1 MMFSR
6 ADETA
11 GDIPVKD
18 ITVTTHGS
26 ATLPESA
33 LSQNVRERQNVSKFS
48 REELEDK
55 FLRLQDENLTLKQH
69 ACKQED
75 KIRRMATKLI
85 RLVKDRKR
93 SESAGGR
100 DVEMEEM
107 MEEMQEKVQDLEK
120 QNEGLRRRLLATKQ
134 QLQVQTRRH
143 TPYSHV
149 QPRINSGLRRPLTPA
164 RPHTPRA
171 GIRHVEGEMSAKP
184 PQGLLPRYG
193 HSLLDEARAE
203 IRNLESVT
211 EMQQAQLEE
220 MERSAEVWR
229 EQLKRRERECEESL
243 LQMREHQAG
252 GQRLTIKEN
261 VEMIKLQKLLSEK
274 GNALTVLES
283 RFLQQQESMKT
294 LKASHDA
301 ALLKV
306 EEVSRQMKEE
316 RMKSLQLETQTQS
329 RVLEQRHAQELQE
342 RIQDLEKERDLLK
355 ENCDKFVKSA
365 FDVSQEQKWRIREQQ
380 LKVQVVQLETALR
393 SDLTDKNQILDKI
406 KAERDVNEKLM
417 QENKQ
422 LQLRYLE
429 QKQHLDEIKDRMKFF
444 TKESEI
450 DAAELSEAL
459 MLIKTRRSQKS
470 GELGFLEK
478 VEEDVKVDVERSLR
492 EMQATHA
499 ETIQELEKTRNM
511 LIIQHKINKD
521 YQAEVGVVTRTMDDL
536 KLEYELKTEKLAQ
549 LLDMRAAKI
558 KKLEAQMK
566 DIAYG
571 TKTHVFRP
579 DVTTDDVTD
588 EFDGPLHLARGEN
601 LLEIHLGRAQFAPEA
616 VEGLKDRDP
625 STFCTYAFYDF
636 ELQSTAVVRGARP
649 AYSFTS
655 QYLVRV
661 NELFLNYLH
670 TSSVTVEVQL
680 AEGLSFRTVAA
691 GQLRLNQLLERD
703 GKVFGTIQLVG
714 VTDEIQVFGT
724 LEYWLKLRVPM
735 EQAIRLYK
743 ERVKALG
750 YLNTSTRNSQALSV
764 PVASSSSLIDGD
776 LNELNVTV
784 HLCCDLKSR
793 APHTQPSPY
802 VIYKLYD
809 FPDHD
814 TPIIS
819 STNEPQF
826 EDHTVFPVAIN
837 SDLDAFLRS
846 EALVLYVFDDLDDEN
861 QLYLGKARVPLIS
874 LAHDETITG
883 MFELTDPAGLPS
895 GQISVTLKWKFTYL
909 PPSSSALTT
918 QQTKITSRTTP
929 ERRTSQ
935 DQEKAERRTSQDK
948 EKTERRTSQD
958 QEKAERRTSQDKE
971 KTERRTH
978 QDQEKAERR
987 TPQDKE
993 KKERQTSQEKEKTE
1007 TETQLMT
1014 KDPPLIPQPTVSET
1028 PLPKPRQ
1035 RTLPKSTAKR
1045 VSFVDVT
1052 ELEKQMEQ
1060 TTASDGDDD
1069 KETRS
1074 SVTPVPKTIIV
1085 MDAGQATSVSE
1096 EEDEEESHFSEG
1108 QLITASSQSDESEV
1122 SEELQEPQTG
1132 AQGEDEDD
1140 SDDCIV
1146 PAQSSQQKKQPS
1158 ECIRVE
1164 IVSLSLTPG
1173 SRVAED
1179 GGIVR
1184 LFVEYGF
1191 LGLPSVE
1198 TPLSLKKP
1206 LPGHCLSYNFS
1217 NVIHVDME
1225 NNQARRQSL
1234 RAVLEG
1240 RDTHLEHIKFTVVSD
1255 PPEEEEQDEEC
1266 EDVGVAYLRIR
1277 DVMDTRRDM
1286 RDVSLSV
1293 VDVQD
1298 SSEVIG
1304 HLVVTVE
1311 ALEALTSIMKD
1322 PERDRPLTTLA

>member
-1 MMFSR
+1 MFAR

-18 ITVTTHGS
+18 ITVNPKGS
-26 ATLPESA
+26 L

-69 ACKQED
+69 TCNQED

-85 RLVKDRKR
+85 RLVKDRKK
-93 SESAGGR
+93 SEGGCVVGGR

-107 MEEMQEKVQDLEK
+107 MEELQEKVQDLEK
-120 QNEGLRRRLLATKQ
+120 QNEGLKRRLLATKQ
-134 QLQVQTRRH
+134 QLQVQNRRH
-143 TPYSHV
+143 TPYSHI
-149 QPRINSGLRRPLTPA
+149 QPRINSGLRRLRDVMPMA
-164 RPHTPRA
+164 SSRPHTPKA
-171 GIRHVEGEMSAKP
+171 GIGHVEGDMSAKP

-203 IRNLESVT
+203 IRNLENVIES
-211 EMQQAQLEE
+211 QQAQMEE
-220 MERSAEVWR
+220 MERSAEMLR
-229 EQLKRRERECEESL
+229 DQLKRKEREFEESL
-243 LQMREHQAG
+243 LQMREHQAS
-252 GQRLTIKEN
+252 GQRLTIKDN

-274 GNALTVLES
+274 ANTLTVLEG

-294 LKASHDA
+294 LKASHDV
-301 ALLKV
+301 ALVKV
-306 EEVSRQMKEE
+306 DEVSRQLKEE
-316 RMKSLQLETQTQS
+316 RLKSLQLETQIQT
-329 RVLEQRHAQELQE
+329 RALDQRHTQELQE

-355 ENCDKFVKSA
+355 ENCDKLVKSA
-365 FDVSQEQKWRIREQQ
+365 FDVSQEQKWKTREQQ
-380 LKVQVVQLETALR
+380 LKLQVAQLEMALK
-393 SDLTDKNQILDKI
+393 SDLADKNQILDKI
-406 KAERDVNEKLM
+406 KAERDLNEKLM
-417 QENKQ
+417 QENRE

-429 QKQHLDEIKDRMKFF
+429 QKQQLDEIKERMKFF

-459 MLIKTRRSQKS
+459 MLIKVRRSQKS

-492 EMQATHA
+492 ELQATHA

-521 YQAEVGVVTRTMDDL
+521 YQAEVEAVTRAMDDL
-536 KLEYELKTEKLAQ
+536 KLEHELKSEKLAQ

-558 KKLEAQMK
+558 KKLEAQLK

-579 DVTTDDVTD
+579 DVTSDDVTD
-588 EFDGPLHLARGEN
+588 EFDESLRLARGEN
-601 LLEIHLGRAQFAPEA
+601 LLEIHLGKAQFSPEA
-616 VEGLKDRDP
+616 VENLKDKDP

-649 AYSFTS
+649 AYNLTS

-661 NELFLNYLH
+661 DELFLNYLH
-670 TSSVTVEVQL
+670 SSSVTVEVQL

-703 GKVFGTIQLVG
+703 GKVFGIIKLVG
-714 VTDEIQVFGT
+714 VTDEIQVFGA

-750 YLNTSTRNSQALSV
+750 YLNTSMRDSQASV
-764 PVASSSSLIDGD
+764 PSSPSLMGGD
-776 LNELNVTV
+776 LNELNITI
-784 HLCCDLKSR
+784 HSCCDLKSR
-793 APHTQPSPY
+793 GPHTQPSPY
-802 VIYKLYD
+802 IIYKLYN

-826 EDHTVFPVAIN
+826 EDHMVFPVAMN
-837 SDLDAFLRS
+837 SDLDVLLRS
-846 EALVLYVFDDLDDEN
+846 EALVFYVFDDLDVEN

-874 LAHDETITG
+874 LAHDKTITG
-883 MFELTDPAGLPS
+883 MFELTDPEGLPS
-895 GQISVTLKWKFTYL
+895 GQISVTLKWKLTYL
-909 PPSSSALTT
+909 PPTSSAITT
-918 QQTKITSRTTP
+918 QQTTITGRTTP
-929 ERRTSQ
+929 ERQTSQ
-935 DQEKAERRTSQDK
+935 NK
-948 EKTERRTSQD
+948 EKT
-958 QEKAERRTSQDKE
+958 
-971 KTERRTH
+971 H
-978 QDQEKAERR
+978 
-987 TPQDKE
+987 
-993 KKERQTSQEKEKTE
+993 
-1007 TETQLMT
+1007 TETQLMN
-1014 KDPPLIPQPTVSET
+1014 KDPPLIPQPTVSEA
-1028 PLPKPRQ
+1028 PMPKPRQ
-1035 RTLPKSTAKR
+1035 RTLPKSTTKR

-1052 ELEKQMEQ
+1052 ELERQMEQ
-1060 TTASDGDDD
+1060 TTASDEGDDEEP
-1069 KETRS
+1069 KS
-1074 SVTPVPKTIIV
+1074 SVTPAPKTVIV
-1085 MDAGQATSVSE
+1085 MEAGEATAISE

-1108 QLITASSQSDESEV
+1108 QVITASSQSDESEI
-1122 SEELQEPQTG
+1122 SEELQEPLTDV
-1132 AQGEDEDD
+1132 QGEDDD

-1146 PAQSSQQKKQPS
+1146 PAQSSQHKKQPS

-1164 IVSLSLTPG
+1164 IVSMSLKPG

-1179 GGIVR
+1179 NAIVR
-1184 LFVEYGF
+1184 LFVEYSF

-1206 LPGHCLSYNFS
+1206 LPGHSVSYNFS
-1217 NVIHVDME
+1217 NVIHVDKE
-1225 NNQARRQSL
+1225 SNQPRRQTL

-1240 RDTHLEHIKFTVVSD
+1240 RNRQIDCSLICHLNIKFTVVSD

-1266 EDVGVAYLRIR
+1266 EDVGVAYLRIL
-1277 DVMDTRRDM
+1277 DIMEKHRDM
-1286 RDVSLSV
+1286 KDVSLNI

-1322 PERDRPLTTLA
+1322 PERDQPLTTLA

>member
-1 MMFSR
+1 MMFAR

-18 ITVTTHGS
+18 ITVNPKG
-26 ATLPESA
+26 ATLPESL

-69 ACKQED
+69 TCNQED

-85 RLVKDRKR
+85 RLVKDRKK
-93 SESAGGR
+93 SEGGCVVGGR

-107 MEEMQEKVQDLEK
+107 MEELQEKVQDLEK
-120 QNEGLRRRLLATKQ
+120 QNEGLKRRLLATKQ
-134 QLQVQTRRH
+134 QLQVQNRRH
-143 TPYSHV
+143 TPYSHI
-149 QPRINSGLRRPLTPA
+149 QPRINSGLRRLRDVMPMA
-164 RPHTPRA
+164 SSRPHTPKA
-171 GIRHVEGEMSAKP
+171 GIGHVEGDMSAKP

-203 IRNLESVT
+203 IRNLENVIES
-211 EMQQAQLEE
+211 QQAQMEE
-220 MERSAEVWR
+220 MERSAEMLR
-229 EQLKRRERECEESL
+229 DQLKRKEREFEESL
-243 LQMREHQAG
+243 LQMREHQAS
-252 GQRLTIKEN
+252 GQRLTIKDN

-274 GNALTVLES
+274 ANTLTVLEG

-294 LKASHDA
+294 LKASHDV
-301 ALLKV
+301 ALVKV
-306 EEVSRQMKEE
+306 DEVSRQLKEE
-316 RMKSLQLETQTQS
+316 RLKSLQLETQIQT
-329 RVLEQRHAQELQE
+329 RALDQRHTQELQE

-355 ENCDKFVKSA
+355 ENCDKLVKSA
-365 FDVSQEQKWRIREQQ
+365 FDVNQEQKWKTREQQ
-380 LKVQVVQLETALR
+380 LKLQVAQLEMALK
-393 SDLTDKNQILDKI
+393 SDLADKNQILDKI
-406 KAERDVNEKLM
+406 KAERDLNEKLM
-417 QENKQ
+417 QENRE

-429 QKQHLDEIKDRMKFF
+429 QKQQLDEIKERMKFF

-459 MLIKTRRSQKS
+459 MLIKVRRSQKS

-492 EMQATHA
+492 ELQATHA

-521 YQAEVGVVTRTMDDL
+521 YQAEVEAVTRAMDDL
-536 KLEYELKTEKLAQ
+536 KLEHELKSEKLAQ

-558 KKLEAQMK
+558 KKLEAQLK

-579 DVTTDDVTD
+579 DVTSDDVTD
-588 EFDGPLHLARGEN
+588 EFDESLRLARGEN
-601 LLEIHLGRAQFAPEA
+601 LLEIHLGKAQFSPEA
-616 VEGLKDRDP
+616 VENLKDKDP

-649 AYSFTS
+649 AYNLTS

-661 NELFLNYLH
+661 DELFLNYLH
-670 TSSVTVEVQL
+670 SSSVTVEVQL

-703 GKVFGTIQLVG
+703 GKVFGIIKLVG
-714 VTDEIQVFGT
+714 VTAEIQVFGA

-750 YLNTSTRNSQALSV
+750 YLNTSMRDSQASV
-764 PVASSSSLIDGD
+764 PSSPSLMDGD
-776 LNELNVTV
+776 LNELNITI
-784 HLCCDLKSR
+784 HSCCDLKSR
-793 APHTQPSPY
+793 GPHTQPSPY
-802 VIYKLYD
+802 IIYKLYN

-826 EDHTVFPVAIN
+826 EDHMVFPVAMN
-837 SDLDAFLRS
+837 SDFDALLRS
-846 EALVLYVFDDLDDEN
+846 EALVFYVFDDLDVEN
-861 QLYLGKARVPLIS
+861 QLYLGKARVPLIL
-874 LAHDETITG
+874 LAHDKTITG
-883 MFELTDPAGLPS
+883 MFELTDPEGLPS
-895 GQISVTLKWKFTYL
+895 GQISVTLKWKLTYL
-909 PPSSSALTT
+909 PPTSSAITT
-918 QQTKITSRTTP
+918 QQTTITGRTTP
-929 ERRTSQ
+929 ERQTSQ
-935 DQEKAERRTSQDK
+935 NK
-948 EKTERRTSQD
+948 EKT
-958 QEKAERRTSQDKE
+958 
-971 KTERRTH
+971 H
-978 QDQEKAERR
+978 
-987 TPQDKE
+987 
-993 KKERQTSQEKEKTE
+993 
-1007 TETQLMT
+1007 TETQLMN
-1014 KDPPLIPQPTVSET
+1014 KDPPLIPQPTVSEA
-1028 PLPKPRQ
+1028 PMPKPRQ
-1035 RTLPKSTAKR
+1035 RTLPKSTTKR

-1052 ELEKQMEQ
+1052 ELERQMEQ
-1060 TTASDGDDD
+1060 TTASDEGDDEEP
-1069 KETRS
+1069 KS
-1074 SVTPVPKTIIV
+1074 SVSPAPKTVIV
-1085 MDAGQATSVSE
+1085 MEAGEATAISE

-1108 QLITASSQSDESEV
+1108 QVITASSQSDESEI
-1122 SEELQEPQTG
+1122 SEELQEPLTDV
-1132 AQGEDEDD
+1132 QGEDDD

-1146 PAQSSQQKKQPS
+1146 PAQSSQHKKQPS

-1164 IVSLSLTPG
+1164 IVSMSLKPG

-1179 GGIVR
+1179 NAIVR
-1184 LFVEYGF
+1184 LFVEYSF

-1206 LPGHCLSYNFS
+1206 LPGHSVSYNFS
-1217 NVIHVDME
+1217 N
-1225 NNQARRQSL
+1225 
-1234 RAVLEG
+1234 
-1240 RDTHLEHIKFTVVSD
+1240 
-1255 PPEEEEQDEEC
+1255 
-1266 EDVGVAYLRIR
+1266 
-1277 DVMDTRRDM
+1277 
-1286 RDVSLSV
+1286 V

-1322 PERDRPLTTLA
+1322 PERDQPLTTLA

>member
-1 MMFSR
+1 MMFAR

-18 ITVTTHGS
+18 ITVNPKG
-26 ATLPESA
+26 ATLPESL

-69 ACKQED
+69 TCNQED

-85 RLVKDRKR
+85 RLVKDRKK
-93 SESAGGR
+93 SEGGCVVGGR

-107 MEEMQEKVQDLEK
+107 MEELQEKVQDLEK
-120 QNEGLRRRLLATKQ
+120 QNEGLKRRLLATKQ
-134 QLQVQTRRH
+134 QLQVQNRRH
-143 TPYSHV
+143 TPYSHI
-149 QPRINSGLRRPLTPA
+149 QPRINSGLRRLRDVMPMA
-164 RPHTPRA
+164 SSRPHTPKA
-171 GIRHVEGEMSAKP
+171 GIGHVEGDMSAKP

-203 IRNLESVT
+203 IRNLENVIES
-211 EMQQAQLEE
+211 QQAQMEE
-220 MERSAEVWR
+220 MERSAEMLR
-229 EQLKRRERECEESL
+229 DQLKRKEREFEESL
-243 LQMREHQAG
+243 LQMREHQAS
-252 GQRLTIKEN
+252 GQRLTIKDN

-274 GNALTVLES
+274 ANTLTVLEG

-294 LKASHDA
+294 LKASHDV
-301 ALLKV
+301 ALVKV
-306 EEVSRQMKEE
+306 DEVSRQLKEE
-316 RMKSLQLETQTQS
+316 RLKSLQLETQIQT
-329 RVLEQRHAQELQE
+329 RALDQRHTQELQE

-355 ENCDKFVKSA
+355 ENCDKLVKSA
-365 FDVSQEQKWRIREQQ
+365 FDVNQEQKWKTREQQ
-380 LKVQVVQLETALR
+380 LKLQVAQLEMALK
-393 SDLTDKNQILDKI
+393 SDLADKNQILDKI
-406 KAERDVNEKLM
+406 KAERDLNEKLM
-417 QENKQ
+417 QENRE

-429 QKQHLDEIKDRMKFF
+429 QKQQLDEIKERMKFF

-459 MLIKTRRSQKS
+459 MLIK
-470 GELGFLEK
+470 
-478 VEEDVKVDVERSLR
+478 
-492 EMQATHA
+492 
-499 ETIQELEKTRNM
+499 
-511 LIIQHKINKD
+511 
-521 YQAEVGVVTRTMDDL
+521 AEVEAVTRAMDDL
-536 KLEYELKTEKLAQ
+536 KLEHELKSEKLAQ

-558 KKLEAQMK
+558 KKLEAQLK

-579 DVTTDDVTD
+579 DVTSDDVTD
-588 EFDGPLHLARGEN
+588 EFDESLRLARGEN
-601 LLEIHLGRAQFAPEA
+601 LLEIHLGKAQFSPEA
-616 VEGLKDRDP
+616 VENLKDKDP

-649 AYSFTS
+649 AYNLTS

-661 NELFLNYLH
+661 DELFLNYLH
-670 TSSVTVEVQL
+670 SSSVTVEVQL

-703 GKVFGTIQLVG
+703 GKVFGIIKLVG
-714 VTDEIQVFGT
+714 VTAEIQVFGA

-750 YLNTSTRNSQALSV
+750 YLNTSMRDSQASV
-764 PVASSSSLIDGD
+764 PSSPSLMDGD
-776 LNELNVTV
+776 LNELNITI
-784 HLCCDLKSR
+784 HSCCDLKSR
-793 APHTQPSPY
+793 GPHTQPSPY
-802 VIYKLYD
+802 IIYKLYN

-826 EDHTVFPVAIN
+826 EDHMVFPVAMN
-837 SDLDAFLRS
+837 SDFDALLRS
-846 EALVLYVFDDLDDEN
+846 EALVFYVFDDLDVEN
-861 QLYLGKARVPLIS
+861 QLYLGKARVPLIL
-874 LAHDETITG
+874 LAHDKTITG
-883 MFELTDPAGLPS
+883 MFELTDPEGLPS
-895 GQISVTLKWKFTYL
+895 GQISVTLKWKLTYL
-909 PPSSSALTT
+909 PPTSSAITT
-918 QQTKITSRTTP
+918 QQTTITGRTTP
-929 ERRTSQ
+929 ERQTSQ
-935 DQEKAERRTSQDK
+935 NK
-948 EKTERRTSQD
+948 EKT
-958 QEKAERRTSQDKE
+958 
-971 KTERRTH
+971 H
-978 QDQEKAERR
+978 
-987 TPQDKE
+987 
-993 KKERQTSQEKEKTE
+993 
-1007 TETQLMT
+1007 TETQLMN
-1014 KDPPLIPQPTVSET
+1014 KDPPLIPQPTVSEA
-1028 PLPKPRQ
+1028 PMPKPRQ
-1035 RTLPKSTAKR
+1035 RTLPKSTTKR

-1052 ELEKQMEQ
+1052 ELERQMEQ
-1060 TTASDGDDD
+1060 TTASDEGDDEEP
-1069 KETRS
+1069 KS
-1074 SVTPVPKTIIV
+1074 SVSPAPKTVIV
-1085 MDAGQATSVSE
+1085 MEAGEATAISE

-1108 QLITASSQSDESEV
+1108 QVITASSQSDESEI
-1122 SEELQEPQTG
+1122 SEELQEPLTDV
-1132 AQGEDEDD
+1132 QGEDDD

-1146 PAQSSQQKKQPS
+1146 PAQSSQHKKQPS

-1164 IVSLSLTPG
+1164 IVSMSLKPG

-1179 GGIVR
+1179 NAIVR
-1184 LFVEYGF
+1184 LFVEYSF

-1206 LPGHCLSYNFS
+1206 LPGHSVSYNFS
-1217 NVIHVDME
+1217 NVIHVDKE
-1225 NNQARRQSL
+1225 SNQPRRQTL

-1240 RDTHLEHIKFTVVSD
+1240 RNRQIEHIKFTVVSD

-1266 EDVGVAYLRIR
+1266 EDVGVAYLRIL
-1277 DVMDTRRDM
+1277 DIMEKHRDM
-1286 RDVSLSV
+1286 KDVSLNI

-1322 PERDRPLTTLA
+1322 PERDQPLTTLA

>member
-1 MMFSR
+1 MMFAR

-18 ITVTTHGS
+18 ITVNPKG
-26 ATLPESA
+26 ATLPESL

-69 ACKQED
+69 TCNQED

-85 RLVKDRKR
+85 RLVKDRKK
-93 SESAGGR
+93 SEGGCVVGGR

-107 MEEMQEKVQDLEK
+107 MEELQEKVQDLEK
-120 QNEGLRRRLLATKQ
+120 QNEGLKRRLLATKQ
-134 QLQVQTRRH
+134 QLQVQNRRH
-143 TPYSHV
+143 TPYSHI
-149 QPRINSGLRRPLTPA
+149 QPRINSGLRRLRDVMPMA
-164 RPHTPRA
+164 SSRPHTPKA
-171 GIRHVEGEMSAKP
+171 GIGHVEGDMSAKP

-203 IRNLESVT
+203 IRNLENVIES
-211 EMQQAQLEE
+211 QQAQMEE
-220 MERSAEVWR
+220 MERSAEMLR
-229 EQLKRRERECEESL
+229 DQLKRKEREFEESL
-243 LQMREHQAG
+243 LQMREHQAS
-252 GQRLTIKEN
+252 GQRLTIKDN

-274 GNALTVLES
+274 ANTLTVLEG

-294 LKASHDA
+294 LKASHDV
-301 ALLKV
+301 ALVKV
-306 EEVSRQMKEE
+306 DEVSRQLKEE
-316 RMKSLQLETQTQS
+316 RLKSLQLETQIQT
-329 RVLEQRHAQELQE
+329 RALDQRHTQELQE

-355 ENCDKFVKSA
+355 ENCDKLVKSA
-365 FDVSQEQKWRIREQQ
+365 FDVNQEQKWKTREQQ
-380 LKVQVVQLETALR
+380 LKLQVAQLEMALK
-393 SDLTDKNQILDKI
+393 SDLADKNQILDKI
-406 KAERDVNEKLM
+406 KAERDLNEKLM
-417 QENKQ
+417 QENRE

-429 QKQHLDEIKDRMKFF
+429 QKQQLDEIKERMKFF

-459 MLIKTRRSQKS
+459 MLIKVRRSQKS

-492 EMQATHA
+492 ELQATHA

-521 YQAEVGVVTRTMDDL
+521 YQAEVEAVTRAMDDL
-536 KLEYELKTEKLAQ
+536 KLEHELKSEKLAQ

-558 KKLEAQMK
+558 KKLEAQLK

-579 DVTTDDVTD
+579 DVTSDDVTD
-588 EFDGPLHLARGEN
+588 EFDESLRLARGEN
-601 LLEIHLGRAQFAPEA
+601 LLEIHLGKAQFSPEA
-616 VEGLKDRDP
+616 VENLKDKDP

-649 AYSFTS
+649 AYNLTS

-661 NELFLNYLH
+661 DELFLNYLH
-670 TSSVTVEVQL
+670 SSSVTVEVQL

-703 GKVFGTIQLVG
+703 GKVFGIIKLVG
-714 VTDEIQVFGT
+714 VTAEIQVFGA

-750 YLNTSTRNSQALSV
+750 YLNTSMRDSQASV
-764 PVASSSSLIDGD
+764 PSSPSLMDGD
-776 LNELNVTV
+776 LNELNITI
-784 HLCCDLKSR
+784 HSCCDLKSR
-793 APHTQPSPY
+793 GPHTQPSPY
-802 VIYKLYD
+802 IIYKLYN

-826 EDHTVFPVAIN
+826 EDHMVFPVAMN
-837 SDLDAFLRS
+837 SDFDALLRS
-846 EALVLYVFDDLDDEN
+846 EALVFYVFDDLDVEN
-861 QLYLGKARVPLIS
+861 QLYLGKARVPLIL
-874 LAHDETITG
+874 LAHDKTITG
-883 MFELTDPAGLPS
+883 MFELKDPEGLPS
-895 GQISVTLKWKFTYL
+895 GQISVTLKWKLTYL
-909 PPSSSALTT
+909 PPTSSAITT
-918 QQTKITSRTTP
+918 QQTTITGRTTP
-929 ERRTSQ
+929 ERQTSQ
-935 DQEKAERRTSQDK
+935 NK
-948 EKTERRTSQD
+948 EKT
-958 QEKAERRTSQDKE
+958 
-971 KTERRTH
+971 H
-978 QDQEKAERR
+978 
-987 TPQDKE
+987 
-993 KKERQTSQEKEKTE
+993 
-1007 TETQLMT
+1007 TETQLMN

-1028 PLPKPRQ
+1028 
-1035 RTLPKSTAKR
+1035 
-1045 VSFVDVT
+1045 V
-1052 ELEKQMEQ
+1052 
-1060 TTASDGDDD
+1060 
-1069 KETRS
+1069 
-1074 SVTPVPKTIIV
+1074 IV
-1085 MDAGQATSVSE
+1085 MEAGEATAISE

-1108 QLITASSQSDESEV
+1108 QVITASSQSDESEI
-1122 SEELQEPQTG
+1122 SEELQEPLTG
-1132 AQGEDEDD
+1132 CMSVVIRSCDALLH
-1140 SDDCIV
+1140 
-1146 PAQSSQQKKQPS
+1146 QPS

-1164 IVSLSLTPG
+1164 IVSMSLKPG

-1179 GGIVR
+1179 NAIVR
-1184 LFVEYGF
+1184 LFVEYSF

-1206 LPGHCLSYNFS
+1206 LPGHSVSYNFS
-1217 NVIHVDME
+1217 NVIHVDKE
-1225 NNQARRQSL
+1225 SNQPRRQTL

-1240 RDTHLEHIKFTVVSD
+1240 RNRQIEHIKFTVVSD

-1266 EDVGVAYLRIR
+1266 EDVGVAYLRIL
-1277 DVMDTRRDM
+1277 DIMEKHRDM
-1286 RDVSLSV
+1286 KDVSLNI

-1322 PERDRPLTTLA
+1322 PERDQPLTTLA